1 MKTLLFTLLCIAP
14 VSVIAQQKAYD
25 IAFSYGGYNSPILYH
40 NQFYD
45 TRNIKAY
52 FSADFD
58 YHLTN
63 RWTISS
69 GFMSG
74 KFGYYDGFSV
84 KLANGTYTDKPNSK
98 GFDLHGYAMAKYAVV
113 AKPRLSLQMGVGV
126 GFYSQRLEYPYEGNT
141 YEAAYAADFEVPIS
155 IEGYYFL
162 SGKIGLG
169 LKAGCFVQPEIRG
182 VHIGPQIRLRL

>member
-1 MKTLLFTLLCIAP
+1 MKTLLLNLLCV
-14 VSVIAQQKAYD
+14 VSMSAMAQKKTYD
-25 IAFSYGGYNSPILYH
+25 IAVSYGGYNSPILYQ

-45 TRNIKAY
+45 MKNIKHY

-74 KFGYYDGFSV
+74 KFGYYDSFPV
-84 KLANGTYTDKPNSK
+84 KLANGTYTDEPNSR

-113 AKPRLSLQMGVGV
+113 AKPRFSLQVGLGV
-126 GFYSQRLEYPYEGNT
+126 GFYSQRLEYPYEGHT
-141 YEAAYAADFEVPIS
+141 YEAAYAADFEVPIN
-155 IEGYYFL
+155 IEGYYL
-162 SGKIGLG
+162 VSGRVGFG
-169 LKAGCFVQPEIRG
+169 LKAGCFAQPEIRG
-182 VHIGPQIRLRL
+182 IHIGPQIRLRL